1 MLFDDIDSDNDIFY
15 NIDELLGEP
24 SQKKLKVN
32 KGLSLDDVEEL
43 ILGSDSE
50 NEIKMLITAMG
61 YLII

>member
-1 MLFDDIDSDNDIFY
+1 MSENFTSPDFY